1 VTPANNSPRSY
12 PQTPLLGA
20 SACIFYQEKVL
31 LVLGARPPKQGLW
44 SLPGGLVELG
54 ETLQQA
60 AARELLEETGLS
72 ANFLGLADWVEVI
85 KHDDTTIKYHY
96 VIAMFVGHFSHG
108 DILAGDDAA
117 EARWFELS
125 ELSQLQM
132 TKDTADLILKA
143 HKGWIEGNF

>member
-1 VTPANNSPRSY
+1 MNPTNNSPRSY

-20 SACIFYQEKVL
+20 SACIFDHGKVL

-44 SLPGGLVELG
+44 SLPGGLVEVG
-54 ETLQQA
+54 ETMQQA

-85 KHDDTTIKYHY
+85 KRNDTAIKYHF
-96 VIAMFVGHFSHG
+96 VIAMFVGQFTHG

-117 EARWFELS
+117 EAQWFEVS

-132 TKDTADLILKA
+132 TKDTAELILKA
-143 HKGWIEGNF
+143 YKGWIKGSF